1 VQGLQ
6 RVTKTI
12 VDYTPPPTVRNF
24 IADYIPGKLFYDFIV
39 GPIGSG
45 KTTGNFFKLVYM
57 ASKQAPDEDGIRRT
71 KAVIVRNTLPQL
83 RDTTIASWNEWF
95 QDGVAGKWHA
105 TDKNFDLKF
114 SDVECEVLFRPLD
127 TAQDIGR
134 VLSLDISFA
143 IIDEFVNIPRAIVD
157 GLSGRCGRYPRGRC
171 TNRGMWG
178 SSNPDTE
185 DNWWYDYL
193 HKDLPANAKYF
204 PQPSGLAPDAE
215 NLWALPPHD
224 GSAQYYLDQV
234 IGKSD
239 AWIHQFIH
247 ADWGFSI
254 SGTPVV
260 PTFKPDLHLSKCP
273 LLFNPNL
280 KLVVGLDPGL
290 GGSAFVF
297 MQEDLHSRLNV
308 LGELVQAN
316 MGPTRLINER
326 LRPYLRARFPGAQVV
341 IAPDPAAGNRS
352 PSDEKEIVVEFRNP
366 RHGFEVS
373 IETNNRLPLRLN
385 AIEYFTTRLTDVGP
399 ALLIDPKECP
409 QLIRALKGGWRYA
422 IGKKGEQ
429 EPAPDKN
436 QWSHVGDSFGY
447 GCRYHHKPHER
458 QAKYEMQRASNRG
471 YRPTPSGGYH
481 AR

>member
-1 VQGLQ
+1 MTLDV
-6 RVTKTI
+6 
-12 VDYTPPPTVRNF
+12 VDYTPPPTVRDF

-39 GPIGSG
+39 GPVGSG

-57 ASKQAPDEDGIRRT
+57 ASKQAPDKDGIRRT

-143 IIDEFVNIPRAIVD
+143 IIDEFVNIPRAIID
-157 GLSGRCGRYPRGRC
+157 GLSGRCGRYPKGRC

-178 SSNPDTE
+178 SSNPDNE

-204 PQPSGLAPDAE
+204 KQPSGLGPDAE
-215 NLWALPPHD
+215 NLRNLVPYD
-224 GSAQYYLDQV
+224 GSNQYYLDQV

-239 AWIHQFIH
+239 AWINQFVH
-247 ADWGFSI
+247 AEWGYSI

-260 PTFKPDLHLSKCP
+260 PTFKPDLHLSKGP
-273 LLFNPNL
+273 LKFMPDRPLI
-280 KLVVGLDPGL
+280 VGLDPGL
-290 GGSAFVF
+290 AGSAFTF
-297 MQEDLHSRLNV
+297 GQEDLHSRLQIY
-308 LGELVQAN
+308 GELVQSG
-316 MGPTRLINER
+316 MGSRRLITER
-326 LRPYLRARFPGAQVV
+326 LKPYLRARFPGARVV
-341 IAPDPAAGNRS
+341 IVPDPVAGNRT
-352 PSDEKEIVVEFRNP
+352 PNDETTIVAEFKKY
-366 RHGFEVS
+366 FDVQ

-385 AIEYFTTRLTDVGP
+385 ALESYTTRLTDVGP
-399 ALLIDPKECP
+399 ALIIDAKECP
-409 QLIRALKGGWRYA
+409 MLVRALKGGWRYA

-429 EPAPDKN
+429 EPAPEKN
-436 QWSHVGDSFGY
+436 QWSHVGDSAGY
-447 GCRYHHKPHER
+447 LARYFHRSYER
-458 QAKYEMQRASNRG
+458 EAKYAAQRAG
-471 YRPTPSGGYH
+471 GQAFHRPTKTGGYH